1 MVQVNR
7 DEHNRE
13 DIDQALL
20 AELKKAERSGTVS
33 AEEARRQL
41 KIVR

>member
-7 DEHNRE
+7 DEYNRE

-20 AELKKAERSGTVS
+20 AELKKAEQGGTVS
-33 AEEARRQL
+33 AEEARKQL
-41 KIVR
+41 GIAR